1 MGSIRRLLV
10 GGIGALTLVALG
22 SVSAGAQSDTLVS
35 FDSMTGVAASGVNV
49 VNDRGIAAGGA
60 PWVITSGTGTV
71 DHQGNVS
78 IQVTGLII
86 PNPPLGFNPVA
97 AFSATVSCI
106 TPDGVMNV
114 TTGPF
119 AASKAGDSTISAT
132 VALPHPCKNPE
143 VFVGL
148 TRSNGAFVW
157 FAHSN
162 GSDD

>member
-1 MGSIRRLLV
+1 MGSLRKLLV
-10 GGIGALTLVALG
+10 GVLGALSLVGVG
-22 SVSAGAQSDTLVS
+22 SVAVGAQNDTLIA
-35 FDSMTGVAASGVNV
+35 FDSMTGVAATGVGV

-60 PWVITSGTGTV
+60 PWVITSGSGTV

-106 TPDGVMNV
+106 TPDGVVNV

-162 GSDD
+162 SED

>member
-1 MGSIRRLLV
+1 MGPLRKVLV
-10 GGIGALTLVALG
+10 GVLGALSLAGVG
-22 SVSAGAQSDTLVS
+22 SVAVGAQNDTLIQ

-60 PWVITSGTGTV
+60 PWVITSGSGTV

-78 IQVTGLII
+78 VQVTGLVI
-86 PNPPLGFNPVA
+86 PLFTPPKNPVG
-97 AFSATVSCI
+97 AFSVTVSCL

-114 TTGPF
+114 TTGPS
-119 AASKAGDSTISAT
+119 AANLAGDSTINAT
-132 VALPHPCKNPE
+132 VDLPHPCKSPE

-148 TRSNGAFVW
+148 TRSNGTFVW

-162 GSDD
+162 SED

>member
-10 GGIGALTLVALG
+10 GGIGALTLVAVG

-86 PNPPLGFNPVA
+86 PVLSPPRNPVG

-119 AASKAGDSTISAT
+119 AASAAGDSTINAT
-132 VALPHPCKNPE
+132 VDLPHPCKDPE

-162 GSDD
+162 SEE